1 MNDMSV
7 YACPSQQ
14 EGKCL
19 TRVELNSARR
29 SKFPYST
36 IEAPQLLDTYSRNLA
51 KQESLIN
58 DNVINKR
65 RNVEYQN

>member
-1 MNDMSV
+1 MLARRNKKANV
-7 YACPSQQ
+7 
-14 EGKCL
+14 

-51 KQESLIN
+51 KQQESLIN